1 MRYLGLIIVVL
12 IIGRPVLPVIDYVF
26 NYEYIATE
34 LCVNRDRPELHCN
47 GKCYLMQ
54 AMAQEAAKERQ
65 DKKGN
70 LILRYELPVLYY
82 KEDTVMLNPET
93 FVERVPTVSDRYLI
107 SYQFLFQRLQLRP
120 PIV

>member
-1 MRYLGLIIVVL
+1 MRYLGLLIVMV
-12 IIGRPVLPVIDYVF
+12 IIGRPALPVIDYVF

-34 LCVNRDRPELHCN
+34 LCVNRDRPEMHCN

-54 AMAQEAAKERQ
+54 AMAQEAAKEKQ

-82 KEDTVMLNPET
+82 SEYELALKPESFT
-93 FVERVPTVSDRYLI
+93 ECASDAEDRYLT
-107 SYQFLFQRLQLRP
+107 SYQFLFHRLHLRP